1 MPDRSRDRPN
11 SDRMTPLLK
20 ATTPRALA
28 ALLLVAAGLAAGCR
42 REAPEPPWA
51 DEVLSG
57 LSLRARV
64 AQMVVPTV
72 DPGEDAAARA
82 RRWVEEDSV
91 GGVQLRGG
99 TAPAFAATAAV
110 LRLAAPLPLL
120 VVAELDGGAGA
131 LVPEGTGFPPPRR
144 LTSPGLEGHARRA
157 GIWTGREARALG
169 VDLGIVTLPELGA
182 DAPVGVPRPDP
193 AAAAEAVTAYVRG
206 LRGEGI
212 LAGVRL
218 LPPRRPGADTLPV
231 PAFRWDL
238 ARLRTVDLPA
248 AVAAVEAEAEVAI
261 LPATVLPALTGD
273 TVPLALSPV
282 ATGGLLRRD
291 LGFDGLAAVEVGPG
305 RPLGA
310 GRGEAETAVR
320 AVAGGADLLLGVA
333 DPASTI
339 DALVDAVHEGRIS
352 PGRVEAAARRI
363 LHAKERLREDGRRA
377 VPPDSVAPLL
387 RTGDAVEAAAEA
399 AATAR
404 RVLGPPPAT
413 VLRDCRAPLILTR
426 PGDAPVLRRE
436 AAPRFPA
443 MRALP
448 LAAEQV
454 EDSVP
459 AALAAPIR
467 EADCWVVVET
477 VPGSAAALLDLA
489 RRAVVEGDTAG
500 PPSGERTAA
509 PDTAKPVVRPD
520 PPTVLV
526 RLAASLPDSL
536 PQAWSVVL
544 AWGDGP
550 EAEQAAADALALE
563 APEEEGTVRWPA
575 APTLRQAEA
584 AEVGMSDSGLARADA
599 VLREAVEAGTVP
611 GAALAVGRH
620 GRLVRLRGY
629 GRLPGGEGAVD
640 AAATLYDV
648 ASLTKVAA
656 TTAAVMAL
664 VDDGKLRLDAPVRR
678 YLPDFT
684 GKWKGEVTVR
694 HLLTHTSGLP
704 AGEWLYGSTRS
715 PESALRQAIRAPLR
729 TRPGERMVYSDLG
742 FILLGAL
749 VEKVAEEPLDAY
761 LARRV
766 YTPLG
771 MSSTLYLPPRTLV
784 PFTAPTAQRSERGYG
799 PRGVVHDANAFRL
812 GGVAG
817 HAGLFS
823 TASDLA
829 VFAQTLLNGGSYGT
843 QRVYSPETVQRF
855 TTIRTRVGNR
865 AWGWDVPAQRS
876 SAGSYFSPRSFG
888 HTGFT
893 GTSLWID
900 PSQGLFVVLLTN
912 RTYDD
917 ASQRAMLEVREKV
930 HDAVARS
937 VTDVTLRPRP
947 GSPVAQEE
955 ERRARAERE
964 RARRTRRRR

>member
-1 MPDRSRDRPN
+1 
-11 SDRMTPLLK
+11 MTPLPK
-20 ATTPRALA
+20 APRRALRLLA
-28 ALLLVAAGLAAGCR
+28 ALLLAAAGLSAGCR
-42 REAPEPPWA
+42 SQAPEPRWA
-51 DEVLSG
+51 DEVLPA

-64 AQMVVPTV
+64 AQMVVPAV
-72 DPGEDAAARA
+72 GEGADAAARA

-99 TAPAFAATAAV
+99 SAPVFAATVAT

-120 VVAELDGGAGA
+120 VVVELDGGAGA
-131 LVPEGTGFPPPRR
+131 LGTEGTGFPPLRR
-144 LTSPGLEGHARRA
+144 LTAPGLEGHARRA

-182 DAPVGVPRPDP
+182 DAPVGVQLPDP

-206 LRGEGI
+206 LREEGV

-218 LPPRRPGADTLPV
+218 LPPQRSRADTLPV
-231 PAFRWDL
+231 PVLRWDL

-248 AVAAVEAEAEVAI
+248 AVAAVKADAELAI

-273 TVPLALSPV
+273 SVPLALSPV
-282 ATGGLLRRD
+282 ATAGLLRRD
-291 LGFDGLAAVEVGPG
+291 LGFGGLAAVEIGPG
-305 RPLGA
+305 SPLA
-310 GRGEAETAVR
+310 EGRGEAEAAVR
-320 AVAGGADLLLGVA
+320 AVAGGADLLLGVS

-339 DALVDAVHEGRIS
+339 DALVDAVREGRIS
-352 PGRVEAAARRI
+352 PGRVEEAVRKI
-363 LHAKERLREDGRRA
+363 LHAKERLREEGRRS

-387 RTGDAVEAAAEA
+387 RTGDAVRAAAEA
-399 AATAR
+399 AEAAR
-404 RVLGPPPAT
+404 RVLGPAPEA
-413 VLRDCRAPLILTR
+413 VLRGCRAPLLLAR

-436 AAPRFPA
+436 AALRFPS

-448 LAAEQV
+448 LVAEQV

-489 RRAVVEGDTAG
+489 RRAVAEGDTAA
-500 PPSGERTAA
+500 PAAGERTAA

-536 PQAWSVVL
+536 PPARSVVL

-550 EAEQAAADALALE
+550 EAQRAAADALAAE
-563 APEEEGTVRWPA
+563 APVEEEPTVRWPA
-575 APTLRQAEA
+575 APTLRRAEA
-584 AEVGMSDSGLARADA
+584 AEAGMSETGLARADA
-599 VLREAVEAGTVP
+599 VLREAVEAGTIP

-640 AAATLYDV
+640 ATATLYDV

-664 VDDGKLRLDAPVRR
+664 VNDGKLRLDAPVRR

-715 PESALRQAIRAPLR
+715 PESALRQVIRTPLR

-749 VEKVAEEPLDAY
+749 VEEVADEPLDAY

-766 YTPLG
+766 YAPLG
-771 MSSTLYLPPRTLV
+771 MSSTLYLPPRALS

-823 TASDLA
+823 TANDLA
-829 VFAQTLLNGGSYGT
+829 VFAQTMLNGGSYGT

-855 TTIRTRVGNR
+855 TTVRTRVGNR

-900 PSQGLFVVLLTN
+900 PSQDLFVVLLTN